1 MDFQL
6 PFTVPS
12 GALPILIIGSIIQIY
27 LLMVWH
33 RLRPLGMVLLRTI
46 VIQALV
52 LFAGITLNERW
63 PFTFPNEFE
72 GFSAALLFT
81 EGFVV
86 LWYLLQRR
94 SQPYTEV
101 DGERFS

>member
-6 PFTVPS
+6 PFAVPP
-12 GALPILIIGSIIQIY
+12 GALPIIAIGTVIQIY

-33 RLRPLGMVLLRTI
+33 RTKSLGVVLLRTI
-46 VIQALV
+46 VVQAMV
-52 LFAGITLNERW
+52 LSAGVTLNSRW
-63 PFTFPNEFE
+63 PFSFPNEFH
-72 GFSAALLFT
+72 GFSAAFLFA

-86 LWYLLQRR
+86 IWYLLQRR